1 MELHAND
8 PNICSVSGIKFNGS
22 INEGDSE
29 TFAFFLKKLYAKY
42 GETTCRGAANVYID
56 SNGGSVEEAL
66 RIGEIIR
73 SNEMTIW
80 IGPNGKCFSS
90 CVFLLA
96 AGINRLIFGSV
107 GIHRPFYTK
116 LDANTPISEVRRQR
130 EILNERIRNYLIRMD
145 VSPKLLEDSLG
156 VEPEKI
162 KILTENERMM
172 YRIEGR
178 DAAYDELIT
187 ARMAEF
193 YEMPM
198 AEYRTKNQQAISK
211 CNTKENFSVPYA
223 MTNCLDSEMLGIS
236 TTEAERRRV
245 KIISQCSGKEK
256 KGYLECRKNILLR
269 GK

>member
-8 PNICSVSGIKFNGS
+8 PNICSVSGINFNGS

-29 TFAFFLKKLYAKY
+29 TFAFFLKKLHAKY

-80 IGPNGKCFSS
+80 IRPNGKCFSS

-116 LDANTPISEVRRQR
+116 LDANTPINEVRRQR

-178 DAAYDELIT
+178 DAAYDELMT

-198 AEYRTKNQQAISK
+198 SEYRTKNQQAISK
-211 CNTKENFSVPYA
+211 CDTKENFSVPHA
-223 MTNCLDSEMLGIS
+223 LTNCLDSAILGIS
-236 TTEAERRRV
+236 ITEAERRRV
-245 KIISQCSGKEK
+245 KVVSQCSGKEK
-256 KGYLECRKNILLR
+256 EYFECYKDILVR